1 MNTVS
6 KFVPCNIPRWFEQIN
21 YEGDSFDGYYVASWR
36 FFRCSPVE
44 RSNHE
49 YVKQHLKDSGAEPGQ
64 VIFPVFTDE
73 VMGCRYYVMVR
84 EDFAKGLRMAD
95 MYAKRIETKGS
106 LDPEN
111 ESKMDR
117 KGIKTA
123 WNSSELQGRIN
134 MCRDAGISI
143 FAARSQRF
151 PEYGGYAERIYSALS
166 EL

>member
-1 MNTVS
+1 MHTTNTPA
-6 KFVPCNIPRWFEQIN
+6 FEPLYIQRWIEQVN
-21 YEGDSFDGYYVASWR
+21 YDGLPFDGYYVASWR

-49 YVKQHLKDSGAEPGQ
+49 YIKAHLKDSGAAEGQ

-73 VMGCRYYVMVR
+73 VHALRYYVMVR
-84 EDFAKGLRMAD
+84 GDFTKGLRMAD
-95 MYAKRIETKGS
+95 MYAKRIIDKGS

-111 ESKMDR
+111 ESQMDR
-117 KGIKTA
+117 NSIKHS
-123 WNSSELQGRIN
+123 WNSASTQGRIN

-143 FAARSQRF
+143 FAARSKRL
-151 PEYGGYAERIYSALS
+151 PAKHADKLYAALS